1 MKLALR
7 IKELGL
13 EAKEGVPLARHT
25 TFRVGGPADFLF
37 APRDLW
43 ELKKTLAFLTEEG
56 LPYFFLGG
64 GSNLLVRDG
73 GFRGAAVS
81 LKNLSRI
88 EVEDELV
95 RAEAGVNLPYLL
107 GFCAEKG
114 LSGLEFLAGVPATVG
129 GAVAMNAGAFGQEIK
144 DLVREVSLYHE
155 GKFFALERERLSFAY
170 RRLELPEGALV
181 VAATF
186 SLKKTTPSLVRQK
199 MAEYLSLRRRK
210 QPLSFPSAGCVF
222 KNPGELPAGF
232 LIEAVGLK
240 GFRLGGAEISRKHA
254 NFILNRGQASASDI
268 LALMELA
275 KERVFREYGLE
286 LEEEIKIVGEA

>member
-1 MKLALR
+1 ML
-7 IKELGL
+7 IKKLGL
-13 EAKEGVPLARHT
+13 EAQEGVPLARHT

-43 ELKKTLAFLTEEG
+43 ELKKTLAFLAEEG

-88 EVEDELV
+88 EVEGELV
-95 RAEAGVNLPYLL
+95 RAEAGVSLPYLL

-155 GKFFALERERLSFAY
+155 GEFFTLERERLSFAY

>member
-1 MKLALR
+1 MKWTLR

-13 EAKEGVPLARHT
+13 EAKERVSLAHYT
-25 TFRVGGPADFLF
+25 TFRVGGPVDLLF
-37 APRDLW
+37 APRGLW
-43 ELKKTLAFLTEEG
+43 ELKKTLAFLAEEG

-73 GFRGAAVS
+73 GFRGAALS
-81 LKNLSRI
+81 LKGLSRI
-88 EVEDELV
+88 EAQGELL
-95 RAEAGVNLPYLL
+95 RAEAGVSLPFLL
-107 GFCAEKG
+107 SFCAEKG

-144 DLVREVSLYHE
+144 DLVQEVSLYHE
-155 GKFFALERERLSFAY
+155 GEFYTWRRERLSFSY

-186 SLKKTTPSLVRQK
+186 SLKKASPSYVRRK
-199 MAEYLSLRRRK
+199 MAEYLSLRRQK

-222 KNPGELPAGF
+222 KNPRELPAGF

-240 GFRLGGAEISRKHA
+240 GFRRGGAEISRKHA
-254 NFILNRGQASASDI
+254 NFILNRAQATASDI